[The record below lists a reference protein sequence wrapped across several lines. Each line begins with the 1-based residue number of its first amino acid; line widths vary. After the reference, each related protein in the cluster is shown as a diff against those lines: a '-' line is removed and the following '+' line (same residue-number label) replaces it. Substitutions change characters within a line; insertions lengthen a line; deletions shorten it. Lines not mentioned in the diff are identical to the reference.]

1 VGVYAK
7 KLIEAL
13 KAYNSK
19 HSFSFFDST
28 SEAVPNADILH
39 YPFFDP
45 FFLTLPLLSPKCTV
59 VTVHDLIPLTYPEHF
74 KRGFRGTIKWMM
86 QKYSLERKQG
96 IITDS
101 ISSKNDIVH
110 VTRFEEDRVFVVPL
124 APSLEVIKEGEDQK
138 ISERSQKDFVNY
150 FLAVGDVNWNK
161 NIPGLLKAFA
171 QVKKTESEPLKLILV
186 GKAYLQEELPE
197 VREIYSI
204 IHALGI
210 KNEVQMTGYIPDHVL
225 IQTYKNALA
234 LIAPSYAEGFGFTV
248 LDAMAIGCP
257 VVCANASSLKE
268 IAGPS
273 LLVDPYS
280 ADSIAQAMIRII
292 HMNSLDRRKQI
303 KEGRTWSNQ
312 FTWREVAKKT
322 IDAYEKI
329 LEQK

>member
-1 VGVYAK
+1 
-7 KLIEAL
+7 
-13 KAYNSK
+13 
-19 HSFSFFDST
+19 
-28 SEAVPNADILH
+28 
-39 YPFFDP
+39 
-45 FFLTLPLLSPKCTV
+45 
-59 VTVHDLIPLTYPEHF
+59 
-74 KRGFRGTIKWMM
+74 
-86 QKYSLERKQG
+86 
-96 IITDS
+96 
-101 ISSKNDIVH
+101 
-110 VTRFEEDRVFVVPL
+110 
-124 APSLEVIKEGEDQK
+124 
-138 ISERSQKDFVNY
+138 
-150 FLAVGDVNWNK
+150 
-161 NIPGLLKAFA
+161 
-171 QVKKTESEPLKLILV
+171 LKLILV